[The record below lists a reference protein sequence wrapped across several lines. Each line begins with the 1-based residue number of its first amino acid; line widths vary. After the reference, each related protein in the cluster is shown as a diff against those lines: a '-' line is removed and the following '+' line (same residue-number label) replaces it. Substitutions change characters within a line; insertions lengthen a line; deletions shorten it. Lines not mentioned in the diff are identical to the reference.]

1 MAELSKGLVRGGE
14 FELVQADLVLSTGR
28 VVGLKASIINLTL
41 FEDIFQYTL
50 TGQIVIQDA
59 MSLAS
64 TGPIIGQEYL
74 KLKIKTPTVGEP
86 DRIIDYSENA
96 FIVTSLDLREPT
108 SGGSQVSILSFC
120 SREFAMNQRSVV
132 NRTLTGSYSDI
143 VERMLRKDLD
153 SHKTFYKEPSAEAK

>member
-1 MAELSKGLVRGGE
+1 LAELSKGLVRGGE

-64 TGPIIGQEYL
+64 TGPL
-74 KLKIKTPTVGEP
+74 LVK
-86 DRIIDYSENA
+86 
-96 FIVTSLDLREPT
+96 
-108 SGGSQVSILSFC
+108 SILNSK
-120 SREFAMNQRSVV
+120 SK
-132 NRTLTGSYSDI
+132 
-143 VERMLRKDLD
+143 LRQ
-153 SHKTFYKEPSAEAK
+153 

>member
-28 VVGLKASIINLTL
+28 VVGLKASIITLTL

-64 TGPIIGQEYL
+64 TGPIMV
-74 KLKIKTPTVGEP
+74 K
-86 DRIIDYSENA
+86 
-96 FIVTSLDLREPT
+96 
-108 SGGSQVSILSFC
+108 SILSLN
-120 SREFAMNQRSVV
+120 SK
-132 NRTLTGSYSDI
+132 
-143 VERMLRKDLD
+143 LRQ
-153 SHKTFYKEPSAEAK
+153 

>member
-64 TGPIIGQEYL
+64 TGPL
-74 KLKIKTPTVGEP
+74 LVK
-86 DRIIDYSENA
+86 
-96 FIVTSLDLREPT
+96 
-108 SGGSQVSILSFC
+108 SILNSK
-120 SREFAMNQRSVV
+120 SK
-132 NRTLTGSYSDI
+132 
-143 VERMLRKDLD
+143 LRQ
-153 SHKTFYKEPSAEAK
+153 